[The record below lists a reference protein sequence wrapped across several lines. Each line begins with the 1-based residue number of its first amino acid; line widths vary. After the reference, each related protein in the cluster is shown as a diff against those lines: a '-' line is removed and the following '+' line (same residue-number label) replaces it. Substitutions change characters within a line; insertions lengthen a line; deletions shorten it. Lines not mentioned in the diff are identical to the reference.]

1 MIMAADRLQ
10 SVIAANLRREMN
22 RLGISQLELSRRAGI
37 HAPDVSNFV
46 RGTKDIRVSTL
57 EKLAHGLGVHCFQ
70 LLLPEMD
77 AESHSSGPV
86 ASGAA

>member
-1 MIMAADRLQ
+1 MAAEHLKTIVARN
-10 SVIAANLRREMN
+10 IRRELN

-46 RGTKDIRVSTL
+46 RGTKDFRVSTL

-77 AESHSSGPV
+77 ADPQTDSPVSSG
-86 ASGAA
+86 AT